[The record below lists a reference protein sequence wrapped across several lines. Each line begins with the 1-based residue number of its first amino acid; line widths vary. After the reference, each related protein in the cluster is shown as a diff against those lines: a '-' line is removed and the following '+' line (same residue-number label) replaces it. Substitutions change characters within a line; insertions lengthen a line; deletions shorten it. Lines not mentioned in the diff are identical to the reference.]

1 MTCDNDRGVPSI
13 MKRAGMPARR
23 DADVVP
29 KQEVIY

>member
-1 MTCDNDRGVPSI
+1 

-29 KQEVIY
+29 KQEVIYSSLPSSGIAA